1 MTKLINRLIALVL
14 LIVSVTMILVSCVTE
29 EKEKEYYAVKTLFSY
44 NELNSALDIIRTY
57 QSVKPTYT
65 VDYLGDDV
73 TVLYHF
79 TTGHRWTEYPVD
91 FETFFTTKTSG
102 FFTTFI
108 VFNDKPCN
116 THHYGENEHGTS
128 SLKVYR
134 GDEDYDKLMNL
145 KQLQGAK
152 IRTSKAIEIQDRS
165 LINYRCVEYDD
176 DYNYHCVYYV
186 YYDKTRIIS
195 IESCSAL
202 DENFLSAIFDHLIL
216 VK

>member
-202 DENFLSAIFDHLIL
+202 DEDFLCKIFDNLIL